1 MGGAQS
7 EELQGPDLKD
17 GVAIANLN
25 ENAPFLGHVDGAQ
38 VILVKTGEE
47 ILAVSANC
55 KHYGGPLAEGLVAQ
69 GSVRCPWHH
78 ARYDLRTGRNVGAPG
93 LDSLS
98 CYAVER
104 RGDEVKVTGKREVA
118 TPVAPTGA
126 PDRVVIIGA
135 GAAGEACA
143 ETLRQEGYV
152 GEITMFGNDEPFTV
166 DRPNLSK
173 DYLAGE
179 APEEWLPV
187 RGDGFFDAHR
197 ITFSREEVTAVDAR
211 NKQVEAGGAR
221 YPYDVLVLAT
231 GAAARVLPTP
241 GADKAHVHTL
251 RTLSDAQNIVHAVE
265 EGAKTAVIIG
275 AGFIG
280 LEAAASLGRQGLEVR
295 VVAPDEKPLARV
307 MGEQVGAFVQSI
319 HERNGVVFHLEHT
332 VAEIGDGE
340 VTLDDGTILAADL
353 VVMGVGVIPNTSLA
367 EAAGLEVDRGVVVD
381 ENLCTSDASIFAAGD
396 IARFPYRGSKVRV
409 EHWVVAQRQGQAV
422 ARNILGRGG
431 AFTEVPF
438 FWSHHW
444 DVGLSYVGHATTTEH
459 ITVHGSL
466 EDGDATVVYRDDNG
480 NVQAILTVG
489 RDALALRAEYLLEIG
504 DVDALERAL
513 GNA

>member
-1 MGGAQS
+1 MGGAQN

-17 GVAIANLN
+17 GVAISNLA
-25 ENAPFLGHVDGAQ
+25 ESAPFLGHVDGEQ

-47 ILAVSANC
+47 ILAVSASC

-104 RGDEVKVTGKREVA
+104 SGEAVKVTGKRE
-118 TPVAPTGA
+118 PVSPQMPTGA
-126 PDRVVIIGA
+126 PERVVIIGA

-143 ETLRQEGYV
+143 ETLRQEGYT
-152 GEITMFGNDEPFTV
+152 GHITMFGNDEPFTV

-187 RGDGFFDAHR
+187 RGDDFFEEHR
-197 ITFSREEVTAVDAR
+197 ITFSKDEVTAVDAS
-211 NKQVEAGGAR
+211 NKQVEAGGNQ

-231 GAAARVLPTP
+231 GASARVLPTP
-241 GADKAHVHTL
+241 GADKDHVHTL
-251 RTLSDAQNIVHAVE
+251 RTLSDAQNIVGAVE
-265 EGAKTAVIIG
+265 EGAKTAVVIG

-280 LEAAASLGRQGLEVR
+280 LEAAASLKRQGLEVR

-332 VAEIGDGE
+332 VAEISDGE
-340 VTLDDGTILAADL
+340 VTLDDGTTHAADL
-353 VVMGVGVIPNTSLA
+353 VVMGVGVTPNTTLA
-367 EAAGLEVDRGVVVD
+367 EAADLEVDRGVIVD
-381 ENLCTSDASIFAAGD
+381 EMLRTSDSSIFAAGD
-396 IARFPYRGSKVRV
+396 IAKFPYRGSNVRV

-431 AFTEVPF
+431 AFDEVPF

-459 ITVHGSL
+459 MTVHGSL
-466 EDGDATVVYRDDNG
+466 EDGDAAVVYRGDG
-480 NVQAILTVG
+480 GQVQAVLTVG
-489 RDALALRAEYLLEIG
+489 RDELALRAEYLLEIE
-504 DVDALERAL
+504 DFDALDRAL
-513 GNA
+513 VEG